1 MNYYAAM
8 RYLPESQG
16 SCFIQPIAIVY
27 TAPDSGWLYSDPIF
41 IAHTARLLLALASP
55 KVI

>member
-1 MNYYAAM
+1 M